1 MVVSV
6 RTSSAAVVHVF
17 SLEAHPADWEVL
29 EPSSS
34 VLQTDAIPSQLPV
47 HLHVKTFGIDT
58 KKPGVT
64 SAVTPGLPTLLRQY
78 GRVLPASGMPQIK
91 IAWEHI
97 HALQRDLFPA
107 TLITFG
113 TQPYGNHDSVSQ

>member
-1 MVVSV
+1 M
-6 RTSSAAVVHVF
+6 RISSAVAFRWFIAPMF
-17 SLEAHPADWEVL
+17 SGLGGARILVCGSSDRRYTVSATSPSVCQTLE
-29 EPSSS
+29 
-34 VLQTDAIPSQLPV
+34 I
-47 HLHVKTFGIDT
+47 GT

-64 SAVTPGLPTLLRQY
+64 FAVTPGLPTLLRQY
-78 GRVLPASGMPQIK
+78 GRVLPASGMPQTK

-113 TQPYGNHDSVSQ
+113 TQP

>member
-1 MVVSV
+1 MN
-6 RTSSAAVVHVF
+6 F
-17 SLEAHPADWEVL
+17 SCLDLTAYLSLLE
-29 EPSSS
+29 
-34 VLQTDAIPSQLPV
+34 
-47 HLHVKTFGIDT
+47 IDT

-64 SAVTPGLPTLLRQY
+64 FAVTPGLPTLLRQY
-78 GRVLPASGMPQIK
+78 GRVLPASGMPQTK

-113 TQPYGNHDSVSQ
+113 TQP